1 MKGRVTTVRVDL
13 PPTNPKYKGSF
24 TYFFIQA
31 EWVEQWHPWWGQ
43 LIRFLLELERQSGG
57 LSHSGV
63 EMEVALL
70 TGQKR
75 REFLELL
82 QTAPEEVVAEH
93 RTLRSALR
101 QLPQHE
107 LDVPVR
113 YFGPSPEQ
121 PPEDQAERQ

>member
-13 PPTNPKYKGSF
+13 PPTDPKYKGSF
-24 TYFFIQA
+24 TYFFIEA
-31 EWVEQWHPWWGQ
+31 DWGEQWHPWWSR
-43 LIRFLLELERQSGG
+43 LIRFLVELERRSDG
-57 LSHSGV
+57 LNPDGV

-70 TGQKR
+70 TGPKR

-82 QTAPEEVVAEH
+82 QTAPAEVVAGH

-101 QLPQHE
+101 RLPQHE

-113 YFGPSPEQ
+113 YFGPSPER
-121 PPEDQAERQ
+121 PPEEQVEER